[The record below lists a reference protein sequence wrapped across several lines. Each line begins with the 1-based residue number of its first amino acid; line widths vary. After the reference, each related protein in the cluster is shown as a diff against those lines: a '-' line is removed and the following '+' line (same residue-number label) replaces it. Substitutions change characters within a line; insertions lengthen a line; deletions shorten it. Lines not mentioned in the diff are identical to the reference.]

1 MSPHFWE
8 MNERFPK
15 LAGRAVDSGTLILHG
30 RSWKS
35 PMSPS
40 SALYIFLGILITLVI
55 SAPLLALLRS
65 RQRHALQNLARALQK
80 AERNAQDRQTE
91 LGSLL
96 NVRETLAEV
105 QQEHRLWC
113 RDNETLLEEERERLK
128 KTKLQ
133 VDELKRDQ
141 QELMRTKLQV
151 DALKRD
157 QRKMGETVRNLEEQL
172 GLKDGRLADMKRNL
186 ADMQTKYE
194 FVNQEYHSL
203 RDRAPS

>member
-8 MNERFPK
+8 KNERFPK
-15 LAGRAVDSGTLILHG
+15 LAGRAVDSGALILHG

-65 RQRHALQNLARALQK
+65 RQRRALQNLARALQK
-80 AERNAQDRQTE
+80 AEGNVQDRQTE
-91 LGSLL
+91 LSSLL
-96 NVRETLAEV
+96 NVRETLAGV
-105 QQEHRLWC
+105 QQQHRWC

-141 QELMRTKLQV
+141 RELMRTKLQV
-151 DALKRD
+151 DALNRD

-172 GLKDGRLADMKRNL
+172 GVKDGRLADMERNL

>member
-1 MSPHFWE
+1 M
-8 MNERFPK
+8 
-15 LAGRAVDSGTLILHG
+15 
-30 RSWKS
+30 
-35 PMSPS
+35 
-40 SALYIFLGILITLVI
+40 
-55 SAPLLALLRS
+55 
-65 RQRHALQNLARALQK
+65 
-80 AERNAQDRQTE
+80 QDRQTE

-105 QQEHRLWC
+105 QQQH

-141 QELMRTKLQV
+141 QELMRKKLQV
-151 DALKRD
+151 DALRRD
-157 QRKMGETVRNLEEQL
+157 QRMMGDTVRNLEEQL
-172 GLKDGRLADMKRNL
+172 GLKDGRLADMERNLADKERNLADMERNL